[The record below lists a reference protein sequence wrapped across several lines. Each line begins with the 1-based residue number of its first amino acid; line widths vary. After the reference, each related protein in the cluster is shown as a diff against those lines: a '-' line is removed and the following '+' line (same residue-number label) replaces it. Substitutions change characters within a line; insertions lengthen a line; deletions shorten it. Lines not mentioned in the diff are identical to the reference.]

1 MQGLLREA
9 LQQITAAPG
18 HFAAE
23 VIQSALLVGGIVWFG
38 RKLLGKRL
46 VARRAQIAADAA
58 AAAAAEE
65 RWARIQ
71 DEVGAVVAAA
81 ERDGAAILE
90 AARRQADEERSAST
104 ARIEQEAEET
114 IAEARQTID
123 RERHTAMRETADR
136 LVRLT
141 TETVTRYLD
150 EMLTEG
156 ERRDLLQKAI
166 LATLQELGQEAPADR
181 SGAT

>member
-1 MQGLLREA
+1 
-9 LQQITAAPG
+9 
-18 HFAAE
+18 
-23 VIQSALLVGGIVWFG
+23 
-38 RKLLGKRL
+38 
-46 VARRAQIAADAA
+46 
-58 AAAAAEE
+58 
-65 RWARIQ
+65 
-71 DEVGAVVAAA
+71 
-81 ERDGAAILE
+81 
-90 AARRQADEERSAST
+90 
-104 ARIEQEAEET
+104 
-114 IAEARQTID
+114 
-123 RERHTAMRETADR
+123 MRETADR